1 MKRESMG
8 LTCDSQNDSPPRPM
22 PRRLS
27 ETNAATALAFF
38 KQQSPPEPRP
48 APTSIIQQPPQIM
61 NPNVGNGTSTGT
73 GTRTSTTTGTA
84 TGTGAFRKKQR
95 YTIKNAEAW
104 GERHGRP
111 AAYDPAGRALW
122 KRPSDGRLVYLDCP
136 VPSCGK
142 SDFVTLHGF
151 MCHLTKKHKDR
162 SLGSQSRAL
171 DVCGTVY
178 DPNAPRP
185 PRPSV
190 NRGSTEDSRS
200 GSIHTDVEGY
210 QQEIEYSSASDEEDG
225 QNQGPKIK
233 KEESGNSKAPEAHP
247 DQPNNNH
254 DAAPVESSPQTNGSN
269 KPTIA
274 AMIDNNVQPESWR
287 NTTPPA
293 DVKGAPDQPA
303 VAAAAAN
310 GSAESTAGSHD
321 TGKENSG

>member
-1 MKRESMG
+1 MG

-27 ETNAATALAFF
+27 ETNAATALAIF
-38 KQQSPPEPRP
+38 KQQTPPEPRP
-48 APTSIIQQPPQIM
+48 APTPIIQQPPQIM
-61 NPNVGNGTSTGT
+61 NPNVGSGTSTSTGT
-73 GTRTSTTTGTA
+73 SAGTGNGTGT
-84 TGTGAFRKKQR
+84 FRKKQK

-171 DVCGTVY
+171 DICGTVY

-200 GSIHTDVEGY
+200 GSVHTDVEGY

-225 QNQGPKIK
+225 QDQSPQIK
-233 KEESGNSKAPEAHP
+233 KEESGSKAPEVHSDHP
-247 DQPNNNH
+247 N

-274 AMIDNNVQPESWR
+274 AMIDSNVQPESWR
-287 NTTPPA
+287 STTPPA

-303 VAAAAAN
+303 AAN
-310 GSAESTAGSHD
+310 GSAESAAGSHD
-321 TGKENSG
+321 AGKENSG